1 MGGRISGGKWKGE
14 IDFLLKYLNFIFIF
28 FLRLS
33 VCLLVIRKFVVEFL
47 GGPDFK
53 REKWKGQID
62 FLLKYLNFIFYFLF
76 FWRLS
81 VCLLVIQ

>member
-14 IDFLLKYLNFIFIF
+14 IDFLLKYLNFIFF
-28 FLRLS
+28 WRLS
-33 VCLLVIRKFVVEFL
+33 VCLLVIQKFVVEFF